1 MNDDDTK
8 LFRRVDND
16 LDRKKLQKDLDQLS
30 ALSQHEQLRFHVD
43 KCKIMR
49 IGGSRNPHATY
60 TMESV
65 SLQNTDEEKDLGVW
79 RYSSLKPLLEWIRQ
93 FLIGRK
99 QRVDVAGCFSDWIMV
114 LSAWSPTGISFW
126 VRYFFYVTS
135 TICRI

>member
-79 RYSSLKPLLEWIRQ
+79 RYSSLKPANHVSHVVAKANQMLGLIRRTFTYMDCELMKRLFINVVRLHLEY
-93 FLIGRK
+93 GN
-99 QRVDVAGCFSDWIMV
+99 VV
-114 LSAWSPTGISFW
+114 
-126 VRYFFYVTS
+126 
-135 TICRI
+135 